1 MALTPKQVEYIEK
14 NISEQVK
21 KEAALSFAA
30 KLPQHL
36 VSEFWKVYRAAK

>member
-1 MALTPKQVEYIEK
+1 MALTPKQVEHIEQH
-14 NISEQVK
+14 ISELVK
-21 KEAALSFAA
+21 KEAVLTFAA